1 MPLLENKK
9 GENIMVSLVKGQKVD
24 LTKGNA
30 GLKQIIVGLG
40 WDANKYDGDNF
51 DLDAAA
57 FLLGADGKVRNSDDF
72 VYYNNLKHSSG
83 AVQHVGD
90 NLTGSGNGDDEQIIV
105 DLTKIPAD
113 VEKITFTATIYMA
126 EERLQNFGMVSN
138 SYIRMVNKE
147 TNEKMIRY
155 DLGED
160 YSTETAMVLGE
171 LYRHN
176 GEWEFNAIGQ
186 GYSGGL
192 QALCNSFG
200 I

>member
-1 MPLLENKK
+1 
-9 GENIMVSLVKGQKVD
+9 MVNLVKGQKVD
-24 LTKGNA
+24 LTKGNV

-40 WDANKYDGDNF
+40 WDTNKYDGNNF
-51 DLDAAA
+51 DLDTEA
-57 FLLGADGKVRNSDDF
+57 FLLGTNGKVRNSDDF
-72 VYYNNLKHSSG
+72 VYYNNTKHSSG
-83 AVQHVGD
+83 AVKHMGD
-90 NLTGSGNGDDEQIIV
+90 NLTGDGDGDDEQIIV

-113 VEKITFTATIYMA
+113 VEKIAFTVTIYMA
-126 EERLQNFGMVSN
+126 EEKLQNFGMISN
-138 SYIRMVNKE
+138 SYIRMVNKDNDE
-147 TNEKMIRY
+147 EMIRY

-176 GEWEFNAIGQ
+176 GEWKFNAIGQ

-200 I
+200 A

>member
-1 MPLLENKK
+1 
-9 GENIMVSLVKGQKVD
+9 MVSLVKGQKVD

-40 WDANKYDGDNF
+40 WDANKFDDGDF
-51 DLDAAA
+51 DLDTAA
-57 FLLGADGKVRNSDDF
+57 FLLGSDGKVRNSGDF

-83 AVQHVGD
+83 AVQHMGD
-90 NLTGSGNGDDEQIIV
+90 NLTGSGNGDDEQIII

-113 VEKITFTATIYMA
+113 IEKIAFTVTIYMA

-138 SYIRMVNKE
+138 SYIRMVNKDNDE
-147 TNEKMIRY
+147 EMIRY

-176 GEWEFNAIGQ
+176 GEWKFNAIGEECQ
-186 GYSGGL
+186 GGL
-192 QALCNSFG
+192 LGLCKKFG
-200 I
+200 IEVK

>member
-1 MPLLENKK
+1 
-9 GENIMVSLVKGQKVD
+9 MVSLVKGQKVD

-113 VEKITFTATIYMA
+113 VEKIAFTVTIYMA

-138 SYIRMVNKE
+138 SYIRMINKDNDE
-147 TNEKMIRY
+147 EMIRY
-155 DLGED
+155 GLGED

-176 GEWEFNAIGQ
+176 GEWKFNAIGQ

-192 QALCNSFG
+192 QALCSSFG
-200 I
+200 V